1 MRHGKKVNHL
11 SRKKGHRRAL
21 LANLSNALVT
31 HKRITTTL
39 AKAKAL
45 RRYVEPLITKARH
58 DSTHSR
64 RVVFGYL
71 QNKESIK
78 ELFGP
83 ISAAIGARQ
92 GGYTRVI
99 RLGFRHS
106 DGAEMAMIEL
116 NVLNVYRLTR
126 IFLADMQSRD
136 AGTII
141 NISSNSSF
149 QPVPR
154 MTTYAS
160 TKAFITHFS
169 RGLQEEMKLM
179 KSKVRI
185 MCVCPAAITD
195 TAFKKSANMESVKT
209 FSGLAFTTAE
219 EVAADVWRGYQ
230 RNKSFV
236 VSGAKMRILY
246 AIRGLVPYG
255 LQQYLVRKETEQE

>member
-21 LANLSNALVT
+21 LANLANALIT

-45 RRYVEPLITKARH
+45 RLYVEPLITKARH

-71 QNKESIK
+71 QNKEAIK

-83 ISAAIGARQ
+83 ISAAVGARP

-116 NVLNVYRLTR
+116 VDFNTSY
-126 IFLADMQSRD
+126 
-136 AGTII
+136 
-141 NISSNSSF
+141 SN
-149 QPVPR
+149 
-154 MTTYAS
+154 A
-160 TKAFITHFS
+160 KAE
-169 RGLQEEMKLM
+169 GKG
-179 KSKVRI
+179 
-185 MCVCPAAITD
+185 
-195 TAFKKSANMESVKT
+195 KKSRRRRRGKGS
-209 FSGLAFTTAE
+209 SGSAAATATTAVSE
-219 EVAADVWRGYQ
+219 E
-230 RNKSFV
+230 
-236 VSGAKMRILY
+236 
-246 AIRGLVPYG
+246 
-255 LQQYLVRKETEQE
+255 E

>member
-21 LANLSNALVT
+21 LANLANALVT

-45 RRYVEPLITKARH
+45 RRYVEPLITKARQ

-116 NVLNVYRLTR
+116 VDFNTSYSNTKPEGKGKRR
-126 IFLADMQSRD
+126 RRRRGKGSSG
-136 AGTII
+136 AG
-141 NISSNSSF
+141 
-149 QPVPR
+149 
-154 MTTYAS
+154 A
-160 TKAFITHFS
+160 
-169 RGLQEEMKLM
+169 
-179 KSKVRI
+179 
-185 MCVCPAAITD
+185 
-195 TAFKKSANMESVKT
+195 
-209 FSGLAFTTAE
+209 
-219 EVAADVWRGYQ
+219 VAAAQAQ
-230 RNKSFV
+230 RLKRSSLKKFHDFRLLFLNPEHHTGWLLCGDFSNL
-236 VSGAKMRILY
+236 R
-246 AIRGLVPYG
+246 
-255 LQQYLVRKETEQE
+255 